1 MSIMNEFELDNGN
14 VFKLVKSVKNR
25 KPLYIVKRNNL
36 VLHETED
43 RKAAEDNFNTIK
55 EQLKKW
61 IVRYEDDKTKTV

>member
-1 MSIMNEFELDNGN
+1 MNEFELDNGN